1 MHTSSICEIEF
12 VSRSR
17 QVNSK
22 TSIAW
27 YLNLLPDGQITNICR
42 HLLSNKV
49 WTVDMRS
56 NIGKDV
62 LKDELFICCCR
73 RSPHGL
79 GGCRNKRYSLKFI
92 VNSNLVTAP
101 LLLLLISQLAKLF
114 ITVYMGLLP
123 DTYNCGLLV
132 HWECLER
139 FPHPTRCVLSAW
151 KIYAF
156 GYYKSFQ

>member
-1 MHTSSICEIEF
+1 MHTSSICEMEF

-22 TSIAW
+22 TSMAW

-62 LKDELFICCCR
+62 LKDELVICCCR
-73 RSPHGL
+73 RSPHGV

-92 VNSNLVTAP
+92 VNSNIVTAP
-101 LLLLLISQLAKLF
+101 LLIAYLSIGQTF
-114 ITVYMGLLP
+114 
-123 DTYNCGLLV
+123 YNCVYGPLARYVQL
-132 HWECLER
+132 R
-139 FPHPTRCVLSAW
+139 FARPPGMPGTFPHPTRCVLSAW

-156 GYYKSFQ
+156 GFYKSFQ